1 MRVLMLS
8 AAVVL
13 VAATAS
19 AAEPLTGGGLLAE
32 CRDASGRCDLFYT
45 TFKTRRAIGRAGQAG
60 AGMCLGSPSS
70 TSSVELRRFRRAA
83 VTWLQ
88 SRPERHGERAAD
100 LVPEIA
106 RTAFPCPS

>member
-1 MRVLMLS
+1 MRALMLS
-8 AAVVL
+8 AAVAL

-32 CRDASGRCDLFYT
+32 CRSASGRCDTLYT
-45 TFKTRRAIGRAGQAG
+45 AFKTRKAMGRAGKDG
-60 AGMCLGSPSS
+60 AGMCLGLPSS
-70 TSSVELRRFRRAA
+70 TSPVELRRFRRAA
-83 VTWLQ
+83 VSWLQ
-88 SRPERHGERAAD
+88 SHPERHDERAAD